1 MKKVLFLLLAF
12 LAAANIYAQ
21 RKPMEPSLILGYQR
35 YFKGTSTITDSF
47 GNEVPFPVPYAGFLN
62 IGYSGFFE
70 LESNYAFTRR
80 ARFNASALINPF
92 RNMYGLQMGGSYSYV
107 LAGGFKANVIRQIPF
122 MERTWMVNLTP
133 QIGLDIWFMSFMM
146 GYNLQLELS
155 PYNAPPPPPL
165 GRITYELNIYWPLK
179 RNKRMYR

>member
-1 MKKVLFLLLAF
+1 MKKALFLLLAF
-12 LAAANIYAQ
+12 SFAANVYAQ
-21 RKPMEPSLILGYQR
+21 RKPMEPSLIVGYQR
-35 YFKGTSTITDSF
+35 FMKGTSNITDSL
-47 GNEVPFPVPYAGFLN
+47 GNEVTINVASAGFFN

-80 ARFNASALINPF
+80 ARFNASALLNPV
-92 RNMYGLQMGGSYSYV
+92 RSQYGLQVGGSYSYV
-107 LAGGFKANVIRQIPF
+107 LAGGFKANIIREFPLV
-122 MERTWMVNLTP
+122 ERTWMVNLTP

-155 PYNAPPPPPL
+155 PFNAPPPPPL
-165 GRITYELNIYWPLK
+165 GRLTYELNIYWPLK